1 MEKGRLLY
9 EGKAKRVYETERSDA
24 YLVEFKDNATAFN
37 GQKRGQIEGKG
48 RYNNRISEILF
59 GFVEEAGI
67 ATHFLRSL
75 SDREMLVRRVTIIP
89 LEVVTRNIVA
99 GTLASRVGIAEGTP
113 LKRPVVEFYYK
124 NDDLGDPLI
133 NRSHA
138 LALELATMEQ
148 MSWLEETALK
158 INGILQR
165 EFSKRNVILVDFKL
179 EFGSLA
185 DGSLLLADEISPD
198 TCRLWDAASN
208 EKLDKD
214 RFRRDLGQ
222 VEEAYREILR
232 RLEG

>member
-89 LEVVTRNIVA
+89 LEVVTRNIAA
-99 GTLASRVGIAEGTP
+99 GTLATRVGIAEGTP

-148 MSWLEETALK
+148 MSWLEDTALK

>member
-1 MEKGRLLY
+1 MERGRLLY
-9 EGKAKRVYETERSDA
+9 EGKAKRVYETERPDA
-24 YLVEFKDNATAFN
+24 CLVEFKDDATAFN

-48 RYNNRISEILF
+48 RCNNRISEILF
-59 GFVEEAGI
+59 GYVAEAGI

-75 SDREMLVRRVTIIP
+75 SEREMLVRRVTIIP
-89 LEVVTRNIVA
+89 LEVVTRNIAA
-99 GTLASRVGIAEGTP
+99 GTLATRVGLAEGAP

-148 MSWLEETALK
+148 MAWLEETALK

-165 EFSKRNVILVDFKL
+165 EFAKRNVILVDFKL
-179 EFGSLA
+179 EFGLLP

-198 TCRLWDAASN
+198 TCRLWDAASL

-232 RLEG
+232 RLEA

>member
-24 YLVEFKDNATAFN
+24 YLVEFKDDATAFN

-89 LEVVTRNIVA
+89 LEVVTRNIAA
-99 GTLASRVGIAEGTP
+99 GTLATRVGIAEGTP

-148 MSWLEETALK
+148 MSWLEDTALK

>member
-1 MEKGRLLY
+1 MERGRLLY
-9 EGKAKRVYETERSDA
+9 EGKAKRVYETERPDA
-24 YLVEFKDNATAFN
+24 YLVEFKDDATAFN

-59 GFVEEAGI
+59 GYVAEAGI

-75 SDREMLVRRVTIIP
+75 SEREMLVRRVTIIP
-89 LEVVTRNIVA
+89 LEVVTRNIAA
-99 GTLASRVGIAEGTP
+99 GTLATRVGIAEGTP

-148 MSWLEETALK
+148 MAWLEETALK

-165 EFSKRNVILVDFKL
+165 EFAKRNVVLVDFKL
-179 EFGSLA
+179 EFGSLP

-198 TCRLWDAASN
+198 TCRLWDAVSR

-232 RLEG
+232 RLEA

>member
-1 MEKGRLLY
+1 MLY
-9 EGKAKRVYETERSDA
+9 EGKAKRVYETERPDA
-24 YLVEFKDNATAFN
+24 YLVEFKDDATAFN

-59 GFVEEAGI
+59 GILTAAGI
-67 ATHFLRSL
+67 RTHFLHSVGE
-75 SDREMLVRRVTIIP
+75 REMLVRRVTIIP

-99 GTLASRVGIAEGTP
+99 GTLATRVGIAEGTP

-124 NDDLGDPLI
+124 NDDLGDPLV

-148 MSWLEETALK
+148 MAWLEETALQ
-158 INGILQR
+158 INDILQR
-165 EFSKRNVILVDFKL
+165 EFSKRGVVLVDFKL
-179 EFGSLA
+179 EFGLLP

-198 TCRLWDAASN
+198 TCRLWDAASM

-232 RLEG
+232 RLEA